1 MRLPDGRLQITSYQA
16 DEAGFRP
23 KISYEIDPLFVPPP
37 AEPIIP
43 FIPNKK
49 FIKRPPPKSYDAI
62 PQSYVPPS
70 INYDPRSYKN
80 PHHFPEKPTINYVTP
95 QPHHDTLP
103 GVGYEAPKKPG
114 ILYAPPPSPSP
125 GVGYEAPKNAA
136 TLYAPPSHSSSA
148 PVKTPSIVYA
158 PPSPAPY
165 SPPDPEYKVGM

>member
-43 FIPNKK
+43 FIPDKK

-70 INYDPRSYKN
+70 INYDPRGYKN
-80 PHHFPEKPTINYVTP
+80 PHHFPEKPAINYVTP
-95 QPHHDTLP
+95 KPHHDNIP
-103 GVGYEAPKKPG
+103 GVGYKAPKKPG
-114 ILYAPPPSPSP
+114 ILYAAPSPSP
-125 GVGYEAPKNAA
+125 PEVGYEAPKNVAI
-136 TLYAPPSHSSSA
+136 LYAPPSSSA

-165 SPPDPEYKVGM
+165 SPPDPGYEVCM